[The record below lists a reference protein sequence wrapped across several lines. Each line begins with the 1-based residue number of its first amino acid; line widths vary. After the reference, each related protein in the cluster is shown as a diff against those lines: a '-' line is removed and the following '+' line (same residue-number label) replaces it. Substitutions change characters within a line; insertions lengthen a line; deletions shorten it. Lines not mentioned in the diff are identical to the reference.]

1 MMKMKEWENSVVTR
15 FLELLTAQVL
25 HSTSGAPCWLQ
36 FHILD
41 LYMTE
46 LAAVGSAELTAA
58 QNLTF
63 IDPFCKTASKTK
75 DRILLKAICGSIFSA
90 ILDQAPFIIEDLL
103 KEAPYHLRQMMN
115 IVWRMKK
122 MKCSIWRAI
131 RSLRYQM
138 IGGLDLFS
146 SLTTLPWR
154 TGCLD

>member
-103 KEAPYHLRQMMN
+103 KEVNATGGGSEEPDSGQASEEEEEGER
-115 IVWRMKK
+115 RKRK
-122 MKCSIWRAI
+122 
-131 RSLRYQM
+131 RSLLRAKN
-138 IGGLDLFS
+138 LL
-146 SLTTLPWR
+146 
-154 TGCLD
+154 